1 MNSDTLLAVAAVG
14 AVGVGGL
21 IAWRLMDPNRQRV
34 AYPPAQPVSP
44 PGSQPVQPPS
54 LQPLPAP
61 SAGAYPT
68 PTSPMP
74 TPTPT
79 PTFPM
84 PSPTPIPSPTP
95 TPTPTPSPYPTPTI
109 TKGQLC
115 ADLKAQLQK
124 VQSLADDVRK
134 KMEALVAKGSS
145 ADTNCWSYAKREACG
160 LFDICS
166 PALWGNYNACM
177 DYVKGLGPRPGNL
190 FNFDDSRAVDA
201 AAKEYA
207 KLKGELDL
215 YEKQIEGL
223 KRQLQ
228 QLATEGVVC

>member
-34 AYPPAQPVSP
+34 PYAPAQPVVP
-44 PGSQPVQPPS
+44 PGSQPVQPPA
-54 LQPLPAP
+54 LQPVPP
-61 SAGAYPT
+61 S
-68 PTSPMP
+68 
-74 TPTPT
+74 
-79 PTFPM
+79 
-84 PSPTPIPSPTP
+84 PSPTP
-95 TPTPTPSPYPTPTI
+95 TPAPSPTPTI

-124 VQSLADDVRK
+124 VQSLADDVQK
-134 KMEALVAKGSS
+134 KMDALVAKGSS

-166 PALWGNYNACM
+166 PALWGNFNACM

-190 FNFDDSRAVDA
+190 FNYADAQAVDA

-207 KLKGELDL
+207 KLKQELDL
-215 YEKQIEGL
+215 YQSQIDGL
-223 KRQLQ
+223 KKQLQ
-228 QLATEGVVC
+228 QLAAEGVVC

>member
-1 MNSDTLLAVAAVG
+1 MNSDTLLAIAAVG

-21 IAWRLMDPNRQRV
+21 IAWRLSDPNRQRV
-34 AYPPAQPVSP
+34 PYAPAQPVVP
-44 PGSQPVQPPS
+44 PGAQPAQPPAMQPVPS
-54 LQPLPAP
+54 TPALPAP
-61 SAGAYPT
+61 SV
-68 PTSPMP
+68 P

-79 PTFPM
+79 PLPM
-84 PSPTPIPSPTP
+84 PAPTPA
-95 TPTPTPSPYPTPTI
+95 PTPTI

-124 VQSLADDVRK
+124 VQSLADDVQK
-134 KMEALVAKGSS
+134 KMDALVAKGSS

-166 PALWGNYNACM
+166 PALWGNFNACM

-190 FNFDDSRAVDA
+190 FNYADSQAVDA

-207 KLKGELDL
+207 KLKQELDL
-215 YEKQIEGL
+215 YQSQIDGL
-223 KRQLQ
+223 KKQLQ
-228 QLATEGVVC
+228 QLAVEGVVC

>member
-34 AYPPAQPVSP
+34 PYAPAQPVVP
-44 PGSQPVQPPS
+44 PGSQPVQPPA
-54 LQPLPAP
+54 LQPVPP
-61 SAGAYPT
+61 S
-68 PTSPMP
+68 
-74 TPTPT
+74 
-79 PTFPM
+79 
-84 PSPTPIPSPTP
+84 PSPTP
-95 TPTPTPSPYPTPTI
+95 TPAPSPTPTI

-124 VQSLADDVRK
+124 VQSLADDVQK
-134 KMEALVAKGSS
+134 KMDALVAKGSS

-166 PALWGNYNACM
+166 PALWGNFNACM

-190 FNFDDSRAVDA
+190 FNYADAQAVGA

-207 KLKGELDL
+207 KLKQELDL
-215 YEKQIEGL
+215 YQSQIDGL
-223 KRQLQ
+223 KKQLQ
-228 QLATEGVVC
+228 QLAAEGVVC